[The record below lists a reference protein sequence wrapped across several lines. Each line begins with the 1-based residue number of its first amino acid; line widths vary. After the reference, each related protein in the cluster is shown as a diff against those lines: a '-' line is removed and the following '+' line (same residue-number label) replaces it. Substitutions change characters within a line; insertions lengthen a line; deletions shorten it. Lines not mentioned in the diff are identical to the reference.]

1 MALRGS
7 DVSQVCGAARG
18 PPYFTAVDPEIPSA
32 LAAALADRYELGGVL
47 GKGGMATVYLARDR
61 KHQRDVALKVLQPT
75 VAVSIGSERFL
86 KEIEILAKLNH
97 PNILALYDSGE
108 AAGFVYYVMPCVT
121 GGSLRRQLEE
131 TRWLDATRTVAV
143 TAAVADALTYA
154 HEMGVLHR
162 DIKPENILFSHA
174 HPIVADFGIAKA
186 VSAASA
192 PQFTRTGLALGTPGY
207 MSPEQAAGF
216 TDLDARTDVYSLAVV
231 TYEMMVGVIPGRWPT
246 EDELRAG
253 RFLDAPPV
261 HRARLGIAGSVIERA
276 LLRALAVRPDQRTP
290 SPAAFVDE
298 LRGAAASRRK
308 FNADEVNAI
317 VKRASEL
324 EAAAPTGTMTIGGVE
339 AIAAG
344 VGIAPELIRSAAGDL
359 TARDGPRSVA
369 PLEPPRRNVFAGG
382 PTRIFHERVIEGEL
396 DERDFPVVVD
406 EIRRLMENPG
416 QVAQF
421 GKSFSWVLVR
431 GTGNRE
437 AEVAVSVR
445 AGFTRISCSE
455 NLRQLVGA
463 CFGGI
468 MGGMGG
474 GGMGLLGAL
483 IGGALHMPG
492 LLAVAIPAWFAT
504 SFLVART
511 VYGRNA
517 SSRDQRAL
525 QLVDRLDALVRTLV
539 SVGTSHPHG

>member
-1 MALRGS
+1 
-7 DVSQVCGAARG
+7 
-18 PPYFTAVDPEIPSA
+18 
-32 LAAALADRYELGGVL
+32 
-47 GKGGMATVYLARDR
+47 MATVYLARDR
-61 KHQRDVALKVLQPT
+61 KHQRDVALKVLQPA
-75 VAVSIGSERFL
+75 VAASIGSERFL

-97 PNILALYDSGE
+97 PNILALHDSGE
-108 AAGFVYYVMPCVT
+108 AAGCVYYVMPCVS

-131 TRWLDATRTVAV
+131 TRWLDATRAVAV

-162 DIKPENILFSHA
+162 DIKPENILFSHG

-186 VSAASA
+186 MSAASA
-192 PQFTRTGLALGTPGY
+192 TQFTRTGLALGTPGY

-216 TDLDARTDVYSLAVV
+216 AELDVRTDVYSLAVV
-231 TYEMMVGVIPGRWPT
+231 TYEMIVGVIPGRWPA
-246 EDELRAG
+246 EDELRTG
-253 RFLDAPPV
+253 TFVEAPPA
-261 HRARLGIAGSVIERA
+261 HRARLDIAGSTIERA
-276 LLRALAVRPDQRTP
+276 LVRALAVRPNQRTP
-290 SPAAFVDE
+290 SPAAFVDA
-298 LRGAAASRRK
+298 LHGTAKTRRK
-308 FNADEVNAI
+308 FSAHEVTAI

-324 EAAAPTGTMTIGGVE
+324 EAAAPTGTMTIGSVE

-344 VGIAPELIRSAAGDL
+344 VGIAPELIRSAADDL
-359 TARDGPRSVA
+359 TARGGFGSLA
-369 PLEPPRRNVFAGG
+369 PLEPPRRNMLVGA

-396 DERDFPVVVD
+396 DEREFPVVVD
-406 EIRRLMENPG
+406 EIRRVMENPG

-468 MGGMGG
+468 LGGMGG
-474 GGMGLLGAL
+474 GGMGLVGGL
-483 IGGALHMPG
+483 IGGALHMPS
-492 LLAVAIPAWFAT
+492 LLPVAIPAWLAT

-525 QLVDRLDALVRTLV
+525 QMVDRLDALVRTLV
-539 SVGTSHPHG
+539 SVGSSHPHG